1 MSTPVHEVPR
11 AGSLPALS
19 SALDDINGNLNA
31 VVSQILTT
39 ICLHDHINGIARD
52 GMICRPCRDLAV
64 VMDAHHHAAA
74 ALRGLRKVLTA
85 LMAGEGADAV
95 PADWPRA

>member
-31 VVSQILTT
+31 VVSQIVAT
-39 ICLHDHINGIARD
+39 IRLHDHHD
-52 GMICRPCRDLAV
+52 GVQCRPCRDLAV

-74 ALRGLRKVLTA
+74 ALRGLRRVLQ
-85 LMAGEGADAV
+85 
-95 PADWPRA
+95 P

>member
-31 VVSQILTT
+31 VVSQIVAM
-39 ICLHDHINGIARD
+39 IRLHDHRD
-52 GMICRPCRDLAV
+52 GKVFGVEIQCRPCRDLAV

-74 ALRGLRKVLTA
+74 ALRGLRKVLT
-85 LMAGEGADAV
+85 
-95 PADWPRA
+95 P